1 MMDERP
7 PLSGLPLLLVT
18 IFVSLGAFMQV
29 LDATIANVSVPTI
42 AGDLGVSPSQGTWVI
57 TSFGVAN
64 AIALPLTGW
73 LARRFGEVRMFVLST
88 LGFVLTSWLCG
99 FAHSLEF
106 LVMARVLQG
115 ACAGPM
121 FPLAQSLL
129 MSCYP
134 PQKRGLAM
142 AISMM
147 VIAVAPIVGP
157 LLGGWITEQ
166 LSWSWIFYI
175 NLPVGLICVGVC
187 WPLLRHRES
196 QTTRM
201 PIDGVGLGLLI
212 LGVGSLQIL
221 LDKGHELDWFA
232 SNLIVTLAVVAA
244 IALCALI
251 VWELTDRHP
260 VVDLS
265 LLGERNYLVA
275 AVVISLGYMTFLG
288 GVVVL
293 PLWLQTNMGYTSTW
307 AGIATAPIGILPVLL
322 TPLLG
327 KYLDR
332 LNLRLIVTL
341 GFLIFTMTFWWQS
354 HYADNVDLLSISLPR
369 LVQGFGMVGFF
380 TPMMVI
386 LVSRTNPNHMPNA
399 MGLVN
404 FMRVLAGSFGT
415 SLAVTLWDDR
425 TSFHHQ
431 RLAEAV
437 HQANP
442 AVAQGLDAMGSLG
455 LSVQQGM
462 IQVERLLSREAM
474 TMAVNDT
481 FWIAGWIFFGLILLV
496 WQARPPFG
504 HPGSPPPVV
513 E

>member
-1 MMDERP
+1 MEERP
-7 PLSGLPLLLVT
+7 PLSGIPLVLVT

-29 LDATIANVSVPTI
+29 LDSTIANVSIPTI

-73 LARRFGEVRMFVLST
+73 LARRFGEVRMFILAT
-88 LGFVLTSWLCG
+88 LGFVFSSWLCG

-106 LVMARVLQG
+106 LIFARVLQG
-115 ACAGPM
+115 ASAGPM

-157 LLGGWITEQ
+157 LLGGWITEH

-175 NLPVGLICVGVC
+175 NLPVGLICIAVC
-187 WPLLRHRES
+187 WPILRHRES
-196 QTTRM
+196 QTARM
-201 PIDGVGLGLLI
+201 PIDIIGLTLLI

-221 LDKGHELDWFA
+221 LDKGHELDWFS
-232 SNLIVTLAVVAA
+232 SNLIVVLAVVATV
-244 IALCALI
+244 ALSILI
-251 VWELTDRHP
+251 IWELTDRHP

-265 LLGERNYLVA
+265 LLGERNFLVA

-307 AGIATAPIGILPVLL
+307 AGVVTAPIGVLPVLL

-327 KYLDR
+327 KHLDR
-332 LNLRLIVTL
+332 LNLRLVVTA

-354 HYADNVDLLSISLPR
+354 YYANNVDLAFILWPR
-369 LVQGFGMVGFF
+369 LVQGLGMVGFF

-386 LVSRTNPNHMPNA
+386 LVSRINPSHMPNA
-399 MGLVN
+399 MGLAN
-404 FMRVLAGSFGT
+404 FLRVLAGSFGT
-415 SLAVTLWDDR
+415 SLAVTLWEHR
-425 TSFHHQ
+425 ASFHHQ
-431 RLAEAV
+431 RLVETV

-442 AVAQGLDAMGSLG
+442 SATQGLDAMESLG
-455 LSVQQGM
+455 LSVQQSLL
-462 IQVERLLSREAM
+462 QVDRLLSREAL
-474 TMAVNDT
+474 TMAANDT
-481 FWIAGWIFFGLILLV
+481 FWVAGCIFLGLILLV
-496 WQARPPFG
+496 WLTRPPFG
-504 HPGSPPPVV
+504 HPGSPPPMV